1 MLTRRVFLR
10 GSAIVMAGMGVAPGW
25 LARAAA
31 AGSKKRKTLVA
42 IFMRGAADGLNI
54 VVPFG
59 DKRYRELRPT
69 LAIAP
74 PAPQTNASVNTILPN
89 GAAVVVNGLNGGA
102 IDLDGTFA
110 LNGAMQPLQ
119 ALWDK
124 HQLAII
130 VATGSPD
137 NSRSHFDAQDSM
149 ECGTPGKN
157 TGDGWLNRALPAATD
172 EASSM
177 RAIALGNQVPLACAA
192 RTKSSL
198 SATCN
203 SSMSPIS

>member
-31 AGSKKRKTLVA
+31 AGTKKRKTLVA

-74 PAPQTNASVNTILPN
+74 PAPQTNTNVNTVLAN
-89 GAAVVVNGLNGGA
+89 GTVGGVTGLNSGA

-110 LNGAMQPLQ
+110 LHGAMQPLQ
-119 ALWDK
+119 GLWDK
-124 HQLAII
+124 
-130 VATGSPD
+130 
-137 NSRSHFDAQDSM
+137 N
-149 ECGTPGKN
+149 
-157 TGDGWLNRALPAATD
+157 
-172 EASSM
+172 
-177 RAIALGNQVPLACAA
+177 
-192 RTKSSL
+192 
-198 SATCN
+198 
-203 SSMSPIS
+203 